1 MNHKDAMKMIES
13 KSAELVKIY
22 NQSKNKEYEFR
33 SLTTGDQR
41 MLAKS
46 SASMDDY
53 NADIIRFGLFDKMLI
68 PGDSHMVGMSKQ
80 LISSELTVVDMISF
94 MASLKLQ
101 LGSDVEH
108 QIDCPVCDDEND
120 IPGIGIRRLNLQTI
134 IENCKNF
141 ENQRCSVEMTYK
153 DVEYKFILGES
164 AWFDV
169 VILREA
175 IKGTADSNAMSSMVN
190 FAFNNT
196 CLYIKD
202 MFIGGEQVLT
212 DDNKPFCKMSVP
224 DRVSL
229 FDNLPPM
236 ITIDDKN
243 KESLLSIVY
252 DKFNTKRIQE
262 NIFGNDPIKC
272 PKCGAELGGVLTYDT
287 FFTL

>member
-1 MNHKDAMKMIES
+1 MNYKETMKMIES
-13 KSAELVKIY
+13 NSAELEKIY
-22 NQSKNKEYEFR
+22 IPSKDREYEFR
-33 SLTTGDQR
+33 ALTTGDQR

-53 NADIIRFGLFDKMLI
+53 NADLIRFGLFDKMLI
-68 PGDSHMVGMSKQ
+68 PGDNHMVGMSKQ
-80 LISSELTVVDMISF
+80 LVSSELTVVDMISF

-101 LGSDVEH
+101 FGNSVEH
-108 QIDCPVCDDEND
+108 QIECPVCDDENER
-120 IPGIGIRRLNLQTI
+120 PGIGVRRLNLQTI
-134 IENCKNF
+134 IDNCKDF
-141 ENQRCSVEMTYK
+141 EDQRCSVEMEYK
-153 DVEYKFILGES
+153 KVKYKFILGES
-164 AWFDV
+164 SWFDV

-175 IKGTADSNAMSSMVN
+175 IKGTASGGLVSTLAN

-202 MFIGGEQVLT
+202 MFIDGEQVTT

-236 ITIDDKN
+236 ITIDEKN

-252 DKFNTKRIQE
+252 DKFNTRHIQE
-262 NIFGNDPIKC
+262 KIFGIDPVKC
-272 PKCGAELGGVLTYDT
+272 PKCGAELGDVLSYDT